1 LTLQYDE
8 PLSNFASNF
17 NVRRYSKGRR
27 RAKHLLR
34 HDAEAQEWGA
44 SVIPTSVPPLDAD
57 RSEDVA
63 AGLFDIRKVFG
74 RG

>member
-1 LTLQYDE
+1 MH
-8 PLSNFASNF
+8 SS
-17 NVRRYSKGRR
+17 
-27 RAKHLLR
+27 R

-44 SVIPTSVPPLDAD
+44 SVIPSSVPPLGPD

-74 RG
+74 KG